1 MTMKQ
6 AHEDDSLKDLSG
18 TLSSTH
24 INTEE
29 NLTADKLLDE
39 LPVPQHPQQQQQD
52 GLYMNNANASSRNTY
67 DQFFEE
73 VSLDLPRDAQH
84 YHQQQDAEPP
94 SRLMKFMPRRAAAAA
109 TADNTITPSDI
120 SGPFY
125 SISDVLDDSVSPTAT
140 AAAMAAASASHH
152 HHGNGDTYESIDMS
166 QPTSNPRAARRNV
179 NEAEVVVTS
188 GGASIP
194 TRRKSTLNPFKRSK
208 SISQKPSPLETVI
221 SKTRP
226 RMLPP
231 KDPHEEKKHLQEYES
246 MMKQAKK
253 LEAKKQRESNKK
265 REEKDKKAS
274 YAIYTWEND
283 IIPHWKSRIKDKR
296 TMVLWDQG
304 IPPRCRRKVWCLK
317 IGNPLNITKNTF
329 SECTRRVPQAVRQT
343 SKSANTTTTT
353 TNGDSHGAPMPIV
366 TANHHTTY
374 DPYHPYPHSA
384 SATTSS
390 EQVYRRTRQRRTS
403 SLDVLRERKEDR
415 HGHHAEDDDEDDED
429 GHKETQDRVA
439 GFSNFTNMP
448 TQHAS
453 SSTYSFTSNE
463 DHFDRYSQSEGGR
476 SALEL
481 GSLQGEDDDDD
492 DSIGLED
499 DDEDDEETDTISDQ
513 EEGNNNDDKVLRD
526 PAAINFLNKAIDE
539 DILRTLPSL
548 CVFQPDGPLFM
559 SLRKVLHAYV
569 GYRPNMTYSR
579 GASFLAGVL
588 LLNMGA
594 QDTFSA
600 LINMISASQVLS
612 ALYNADEKKIQGF
625 FKVFNVIFAENLPK
639 LYLHF
644 KNLTLTPD
652 NYLPDWFMTVF
663 ASIIPLELSSRLWDI
678 YLLHGDIILFRT
690 GLVVLKYLEP
700 LLWGGGFSETV
711 KILNRGFVGEHRG
724 EEVKAALAVS
734 GHITEGDEDPFF
746 DEILGRKGVHLSETR
761 FNELLGA
768 HMPRSATANTNATH
782 ST

>member
-1 MTMKQ
+1 MKQ
-6 AHEDDSLKDLSG
+6 AHENGSLEDLSG

-39 LPVPQHPQQQQQD
+39 LPLPQQE
-52 GLYMNNANASSRNTY
+52 GLYMNGANATSRNTY

-73 VSLDLPRDAQH
+73 VSLDLPRDSQH
-84 YHQQQDAEPP
+84 YHQQQQQDAEQP
-94 SRLMKFMPRRAAAAA
+94 SRLMKFMPRRGTVVTNGHTSKTSSVTSPISTAASASAN
-109 TADNTITPSDI
+109 NTITPSDI

-152 HHGNGDTYESIDMS
+152 HHHGNNDAYDSIDMS
-166 QPTSNPRAARRNV
+166 QPSTNPRAARRNV

-208 SISQKPSPLETVI
+208 SVSQKPSPLETVI

-317 IGNPLNITKNTF
+317 IGNQLNITKNTF
-329 SECTRRVPQAVRQT
+329 GECTRRVPQAVRQN
-343 SKSANTTTTT
+343 SKNTATA
-353 TNGDSHGAPMPIV
+353 NGDSHGAPMPIV
-366 TANHHTTY
+366 TSNHHTTY
-374 DPYHPYPHSA
+374 DPYHQHPTSTAAAA
-384 SATTSS
+384 SSS
-390 EQVYRRTRQRRTS
+390 EQLYRRTRQRRTS

-415 HGHHAEDDDEDDED
+415 HRHHEDEEDEEDEE
-429 GHKETQDRVA
+429 ETEEEEQDRVA
-439 GFSNFTNMP
+439 SFSNFTNMP
-448 TQHAS
+448 TNHAS
-453 SSTYSFTSNE
+453 SSTYSFTSND

-481 GSLQGEDDDDD
+481 GSAQGDD
-492 DSIGLED
+492 DSIALED
-499 DDEDDEETDTISDQ
+499 DDNDDDEEETDTNSDQ
-513 EEGNNNDDKVLRD
+513 EDGHNNGDMDDDKVLRD

-548 CVFQPDGPLFM
+548 CVFQV
-559 SLRKVLHAYV
+559 S
-569 GYRPNMTYSR
+569 
-579 GASFLAGVL
+579 
-588 LLNMGA
+588 
-594 QDTFSA
+594 
-600 LINMISASQVLS
+600 I
-612 ALYNADEKKIQGF
+612 
-625 FKVFNVIFAENLPK
+625 
-639 LYLHF
+639 
-644 KNLTLTPD
+644 
-652 NYLPDWFMTVF
+652 YLP
-663 ASIIPLELSSRLWDI
+663 
-678 YLLHGDIILFRT
+678 
-690 GLVVLKYLEP
+690 
-700 LLWGGGFSETV
+700 
-711 KILNRGFVGEHRG
+711 
-724 EEVKAALAVS
+724 
-734 GHITEGDEDPFF
+734 
-746 DEILGRKGVHLSETR
+746 
-761 FNELLGA
+761 
-768 HMPRSATANTNATH
+768 
-782 ST
+782 

>member
-1 MTMKQ
+1 
-6 AHEDDSLKDLSG
+6 
-18 TLSSTH
+18 
-24 INTEE
+24 
-29 NLTADKLLDE
+29 
-39 LPVPQHPQQQQQD
+39 
-52 GLYMNNANASSRNTY
+52 
-67 DQFFEE
+67 
-73 VSLDLPRDAQH
+73 
-84 YHQQQDAEPP
+84 
-94 SRLMKFMPRRAAAAA
+94 
-109 TADNTITPSDI
+109 
-120 SGPFY
+120 
-125 SISDVLDDSVSPTAT
+125 
-140 AAAMAAASASHH
+140 
-152 HHGNGDTYESIDMS
+152 
-166 QPTSNPRAARRNV
+166 
-179 NEAEVVVTS
+179 
-188 GGASIP
+188 
-194 TRRKSTLNPFKRSK
+194 
-208 SISQKPSPLETVI
+208 
-221 SKTRP
+221 

-353 TNGDSHGAPMPIV
+353 TNGDSHGAPMPI
-366 TANHHTTY
+366 
-374 DPYHPYPHSA
+374 
-384 SATTSS
+384 
-390 EQVYRRTRQRRTS
+390 
-403 SLDVLRERKEDR
+403 RKEDR

-429 GHKETQDRVA
+429 GHKETQD
-439 GFSNFTNMP
+439 P
-448 TQHAS
+448 
-453 SSTYSFTSNE
+453 
-463 DHFDRYSQSEGGR
+463 
-476 SALEL
+476 
-481 GSLQGEDDDDD
+481 
-492 DSIGLED
+492 
-499 DDEDDEETDTISDQ
+499 
-513 EEGNNNDDKVLRD
+513 
-526 PAAINFLNKAIDE
+526 INFLNKAIDE

-548 CVFQPDGPLFM
+548 CVFQVNGPLFM